1 MPSHDPLLHPESPL
15 AQGEKTVLDWVN
27 THPIPNKDAA
37 LEHSSPAPRAVSKNR
52 KGSRHPSS
60 WDLPLPDLEVDLHHH
75 TVDEALAVIDET
87 LISMEK
93 AHLYCLR
100 IVHGGGHPGYG
111 LIKKALDRQ
120 FRTVWRHR
128 MERFVTEPQN
138 VGSSLV
144 ILPRS
149 NSPTTKRTPKR

>member
-1 MPSHDPLLHPESPL
+1 MPGNDPLLHPEPPL
-15 AQGEKTVLDWVN
+15 AEGEKTVLDWV
-27 THPIPNKDAA
+27 HSHAIPNKDVA
-37 LEHSSPAPRAVSKNR
+37 LESHSVLKPAVSKQK
-52 KGSRHPSS
+52 KGARHPSS

-128 MERFVTEPQN
+128 MEHFVTEPHN

-149 NSPTTKRTPKR
+149 NNPTTQRTPKR